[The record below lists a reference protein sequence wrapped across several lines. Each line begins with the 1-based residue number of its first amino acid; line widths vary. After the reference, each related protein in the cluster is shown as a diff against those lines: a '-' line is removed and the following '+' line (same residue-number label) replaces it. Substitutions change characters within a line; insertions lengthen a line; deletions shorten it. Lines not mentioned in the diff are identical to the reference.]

1 MRYDGRTR
9 RSFGVRRSAVAGAA
23 TVDALPTALPVS
35 DVNPPTGR
43 PSRRF
48 GGHSVSRKEDC
59 RMTTSIKRLPRRM
72 PAWAKVITAVV
83 LVLVVLF
90 AGLRLAV
97 LPGLRDLFGT
107 QTHDRSG
114 PALLKSIQDMSRY
127 DAASGNFQVVVDLE
141 KDAKYLPDAIRGTRT
156 LYVGA
161 GTVEA
166 YVDLG
171 SLAKKDVTVDSDRT
185 TATLRLPHAF
195 LGKPALDTDRSY
207 AVSKQRGLLDRL
219 GDFFSDNPDSEQAVQ
234 KLAVKHI
241 GEAAKD
247 SELTKRAEENTT
259 GMLDGL
265 LRSLGFKE
273 VSVSYGA

>member
-1 MRYDGRTR
+1 
-9 RSFGVRRSAVAGAA
+9 
-23 TVDALPTALPVS
+23 
-35 DVNPPTGR
+35 
-43 PSRRF
+43 
-48 GGHSVSRKEDC
+48 
-59 RMTTSIKRLPRRM
+59 MTTSIKRLPRRM

-171 SLAKKDVTVDSDRT
+171 SLAKKDVTVDADRT

-195 LGKPALDTDRSY
+195 LGKPALDPNRSY

-241 GEAAKD
+241 GDAAKD